1 MSALSARFLEG
12 FSDTIIDVPDADED
26 EDEDEDEDAGPRP
39 ESRKDQ

>member
-12 FSDTIIDVPDADED
+12 FSDTIIDVPDDKGDED
-26 EDEDEDEDAGPRP
+26 EDEDVGPEA